1 MNEHNA
7 VWYLSVIGSPPFLV
21 GFLLALPLKSKLAP
35 IVLGPW
41 FVDTYITAKTPTM
54 TPSIVLGPPS
64 PWRQNKPWD
73 TSDDCRPYK

>member
-35 IVLGPW
+35 TLLGPW
-41 FVDTYITAKTPTM
+41 FVDT
-54 TPSIVLGPPS
+54 
-64 PWRQNKPWD
+64 
-73 TSDDCRPYK
+73 